1 MMTNY
6 HPDYHDHH
14 QDLEKNWIC
23 VCARWLYGDGH
34 NNHDRNFSIIMILI
48 KMRIWKGFA
57 KLSLRCLCSTSCA
70 AALLL
75 SLSRMTWPGP
85 RIATT
90 VTRWWPSSTWWLLS
104 SSWWSQSSSLWSRSR
119 LFHYNTA
126 CALFTPGR
134 GLLAPP
140 LYILPPEIHV
150 CTSMNKLSSVLFV
163 SPFLWRERDVWDG
176 QTLLAVRPLYSG
188 EINICWWI
196 FCGLA
201 S

>member
-1 MMTNY
+1 
-6 HPDYHDHH
+6 
-14 QDLEKNWIC
+14 
-23 VCARWLYGDGH
+23 
-34 NNHDRNFSIIMILI
+34 MILI

-57 KLSLRCLCSTSCA
+57 NLSLRCLCSTSCA

-90 VTRWWPSSTWWLLS
+90 VTRWWPSSTWSLLS

-150 CTSMNKLSSVLFV
+150 CTSMNKLSSDPLFCL
-163 SPFLWRERDVWDG
+163 S
-176 QTLLAVRPLYSG
+176 LLFYGGRGMCGMDKRCWQSDLY
-188 EINICWWI
+188 ILVKWI
-196 FCGLA
+196 FA
-201 S
+201 DEFSVI